1 MNLLEETIDKLKE
14 YGLTLNDIIW
24 WGNPHFDETY
34 PLDKLK
40 SSLDF
45 EYDNGY
51 GLPNINEDLVIVGHD
66 WWLERFEYDG
76 AEWWEFKRQFKE
88 PSRTVSD
95 PNKIKDHIVN

>member
-1 MNLLEETIDKLKE
+1 MNLLKKTIDILNE
-14 YGLTLNDIIW
+14 HDLTLNDIIW
-24 WGNPHFDETY
+24 WGNPHFNEKY
-34 PLDKLK
+34 PLNMLE
-40 SSLDF
+40 SLLDF
-45 EYDNGY
+45 EYNNGY

-95 PNKIKDHIVN
+95 PNKIKRHIIN